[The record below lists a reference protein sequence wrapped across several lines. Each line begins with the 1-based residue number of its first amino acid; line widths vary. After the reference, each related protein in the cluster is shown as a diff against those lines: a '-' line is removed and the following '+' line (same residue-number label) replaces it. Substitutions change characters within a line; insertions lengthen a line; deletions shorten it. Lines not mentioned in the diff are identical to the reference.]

1 MPFPMSP
8 STEFMTGLTIF
19 NDGKFDEIKAVLM
32 QGSPEEEM
40 MNYSFN
46 LISGSDSS
54 SLENF
59 IIG

>member
-8 STEFMTGLTIF
+8 STEFLTGLTIF
-19 NDGKFDEIKAVLM
+19 NDRKFDEIKAVLM

-54 SLENF
+54 
-59 IIG
+59 